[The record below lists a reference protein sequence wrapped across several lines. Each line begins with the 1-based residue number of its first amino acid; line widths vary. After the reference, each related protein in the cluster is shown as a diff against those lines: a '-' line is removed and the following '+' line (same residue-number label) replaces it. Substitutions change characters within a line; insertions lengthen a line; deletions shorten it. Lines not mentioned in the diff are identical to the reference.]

1 MMSDAEICKG
11 FGITIDEVDA
21 IVAKVE
27 AGDLSD
33 YDQSRVIEGR
43 PLERESMETISL
55 KIPASR
61 VKAVNRMA
69 KKAGM
74 SRSEFVRRAIDNE
87 LIALA

>member
-1 MMSDAEICKG
+1 MNDAQLIKE
-11 FGITIDEVDA
+11 FGLTEEEVDS

-33 YDQSRVIEGR
+33 FDATMAIEGR
-43 PLERESMETISL
+43 PLNAEPMETISL
-55 KIPASR
+55 KIPLSR

-69 KKAGM
+69 KREGV
-74 SRSEFVRRAIDNE
+74 SRSEFVRRAIEHE